1 VSEAQAELAYLVRWT
16 QLHQTSEPGN
26 AWHSLL
32 LTVQGQDADS
42 ESNPRALLCLQ
53 ACDSGPVQQL
63 ELDLLVGCGRR
74 GPSAAV
80 ARCLGG
86 AGLVW
91 DGRLVVDA
99 SYNSSDAAV
108 MGAGPA
114 SKFSR

>member
-1 VSEAQAELAYLVRWT
+1 MLPAVATAQACE
-16 QLHQTSEPGN
+16 G
-26 AWHSLL
+26 
-32 LTVQGQDADS
+32 
-42 ESNPRALLCLQ
+42 
-53 ACDSGPVQQL
+53 GPVQQL

-91 DGRLVVDA
+91 DGRLVVDP
-99 SYNSSDAAV
+99 SYTSSDAAV

-114 SKFSR
+114 AKFSR

>member
-1 VSEAQAELAYLVRWT
+1 V
-16 QLHQTSEPGN
+16 
-26 AWHSLL
+26 LL
-32 LTVQGQDADS
+32 F
-42 ESNPRALLCLQ
+42 LQ
-53 ACDSGPVQQL
+53 ACNSGPVQQL

-80 ARCLGG
+80 ARCLGS

-99 SYNSSDAAV
+99 SYKSSDAAV

-114 SKFSR
+114 AKFSR

>member
-1 VSEAQAELAYLVRWT
+1 MYQC
-16 QLHQTSEPGN
+16 
-26 AWHSLL
+26 
-32 LTVQGQDADS
+32 
-42 ESNPRALLCLQ
+42 SNPDDIDRDCEPYGPYSHLFKHACPRISAGLLSLQ
-53 ACDSGPVQQL
+53 AAGEAGPPQQL

-99 SYNSSDAAV
+99 SYKSNDPAV

-114 SKFSR
+114 AKFSR

>member
-1 VSEAQAELAYLVRWT
+1 VAQAVVVTLQHRASKPDDAR
-16 QLHQTSEPGN
+16 P
-26 AWHSLL
+26 LL
-32 LTVQGQDADS
+32 CLNMHPRQYADS
-42 ESNPRALLCLQ
+42 VLNPSALLYLQ
-53 ACDSGPVQQL
+53 ACDAGPVQQL

-99 SYNSSDAAV
+99 SYKSSDAAV

-114 SKFSR
+114 AKFSR